1 MNQYVT
7 GAAIKELRERKRMT
21 QADLAGK
28 LAVSDKAV
36 SKWETGKGYPDITLL
51 EPLAQVYQRSIQTLM
66 QMKTYSDGS
75 SVWPDVQ
82 YECGHYIKLFKDIA
96 DPKEMLKVRSA
107 LNEATREIN
116 AAEEE
121 MPPSALIE
129 LMGDAPDVE
138 AILATIP
145 EDAYLP
151 KEEPEAAPAEE
162 AAEEAPAD
170 EPAAEE

>member
-1 MNQYVT
+1 
-7 GAAIKELRERKRMT
+7 
-21 QADLAGK
+21 
-28 LAVSDKAV
+28 
-36 SKWETGKGYPDITLL
+36 
-51 EPLAQVYQRSIQTLM
+51 
-66 QMKTYSDGS
+66 
-75 SVWPDVQ
+75 
-82 YECGHYIKLFKDIA
+82 
-96 DPKEMLKVRSA
+96 
-107 LNEATREIN
+107 
-116 AAEEE
+116 

-162 AAEEAPAD
+162 AVEEVADPDAEAPAEEAEAAPAEEAAEEAPAD

>member
-1 MNQYVT
+1 
-7 GAAIKELRERKRMT
+7 
-21 QADLAGK
+21 
-28 LAVSDKAV
+28 
-36 SKWETGKGYPDITLL
+36 
-51 EPLAQVYQRSIQTLM
+51 M

-162 AAEEAPAD
+162 AVEEVADPDAEAPAEEAEAAPAEEAAEEAPAD